1 MTLLISISDFTPYK
15 AISAN
20 INATKK
26 LEPYILEAQEFD
38 LRPILGDELYNALVE
53 DFEASPSLTDYG
65 DLFNGSEWTVGSH
78 TYKHNGLIPVL
89 CYFAYARY
97 KLNSNVEDTAF
108 GTVTK
113 RNLESDPVSEKTIAR
128 QADQARSGA
137 MAYMQKVINFLNDNS
152 DDYPLWVNGCKPK
165 RRSRISDVEN
175 NGLVYKKINRR
186 NRGLY
191 E

>member
-20 INATKK
+20 LNVVKK

-38 LRPILGDELYNALVE
+38 LRPLLGDELYNAVVE
-53 DFEASPSLTDYG
+53 DFEASPSLQVYG
-65 DLFNGSEWTVGSH
+65 DLFNGSDWTVGSH

-97 KLNSNVEDTAF
+97 KTNSNVEDTAF

-113 RNLESDPVSEKTIAR
+113 RNIESEPVSEKTIAR
-128 QADQARSGA
+128 QSDQARSGA
-137 MAYMQKVINFLNDNS
+137 MAYWYKVEKFLCDNS
-152 DDYPLWVNGCKPK
+152 EDYDLWVNGCKPK
-165 RRSRISDVEN
+165 KRTRISDVEN
-175 NGLVYKKINRR
+175 EGYSYRKIKRR
-186 NRGLY
+186 RS